1 MLEVRKAI
9 HVDSRVLFSK
19 DISSIKLDLPS
30 RSYLLDDAFVT
41 LTERSSATRA

>member
-9 HVDSRVLFSK
+9 HVDSRVLFGG
-19 DISSIKLDLPS
+19 DISSIEPDLPS
-30 RSYLLDDAFVT
+30 RSYLLDDASMT